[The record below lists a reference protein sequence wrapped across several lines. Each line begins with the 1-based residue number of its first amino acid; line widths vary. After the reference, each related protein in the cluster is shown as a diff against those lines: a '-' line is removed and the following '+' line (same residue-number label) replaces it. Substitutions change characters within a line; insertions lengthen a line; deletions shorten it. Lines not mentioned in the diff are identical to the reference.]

1 MNGWAELDRRG
12 GCGVDVD
19 AVVGRLNLCRRCSRS
34 CRICSDL
41 QIFLGVVRGVC
52 GSCDSVSGEVVVGEN
67 DFAELDSR
75 GGCGVVSVIVEAMV
89 VSVVVDGCGW

>member
-1 MNGWAELDRRG
+1 M
-12 GCGVDVD
+12 
-19 AVVGRLNLCRRCSRS
+19 
-34 CRICSDL
+34 
-41 QIFLGVVRGVC
+41 GVVRGVC